1 MGRIQYGTIMLPLL
15 ADSLYVTSWTPLEA
29 TNRLQDKYFSVY
41 FVLVLTSSLQTS
53 MLVSTMR
60 LIGVNELT
68 LCLSLSQ
75 DVAPLVTAAHA
86 R

>member
-1 MGRIQYGTIMLPLL
+1 MLPLL
-15 ADSLYVTSWTPLEA
+15 ADSLYATSWTPLEA
-29 TNRLQDKYFSVY
+29 ANRLQDKYFSVY

-68 LCLSLSQ
+68 LLAVIESGRC
-75 DVAPLVTAAHA
+75 PA
-86 R
+86 RHRRACALI